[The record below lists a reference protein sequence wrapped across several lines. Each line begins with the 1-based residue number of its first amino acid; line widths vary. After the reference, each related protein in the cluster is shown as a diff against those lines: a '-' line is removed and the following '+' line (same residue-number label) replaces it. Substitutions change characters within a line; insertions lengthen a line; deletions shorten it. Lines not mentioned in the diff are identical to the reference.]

1 MKAVSLS
8 SYTKISD
15 KTGKP
20 YDMFVYGITKSTEDE
35 MNAYK
40 AFMNEKNYEIREQ
53 DGMVIFQSPSFG
65 GENIDIKISPTTGI
79 PYIDNSAVKKARSIA
94 RQYGAE
100 EQFKMSI
107 ANTIANT
114 LTAGIFDSR
123 PSATSVLKANG
134 NVVIEEQVTDNQE
147 DAL

>member
-1 MKAVSLS
+1 
-8 SYTKISD
+8 
-15 KTGKP
+15 
-20 YDMFVYGITKSTEDE
+20 MFVYGITKSTEDE

-40 AFMNEKNYEIREQ
+40 AFMIGKNYEIREQ
-53 DGMVIFQSPSFG
+53 DGMVIYQSLSYG
-65 GENIDIKISPTTGI
+65 GENVDIKISPTTGI

-107 ANTIANT
+107 ANTIAT
-114 LTAGIFDSR
+114 SLTADIFNTR
-123 PSATSVLKANG
+123 PSSSAVLAQG
-134 NVVIEEQVTDNQE
+134 NKPVIEEQVTDNQE

>member
-1 MKAVSLS
+1 MKAISLS
-8 SYTKISD
+8 SYTKISE

-40 AFMNEKNYEIREQ
+40 AFLADKGYELREQ
-53 DGMVIFQSPSFG
+53 DGMPLFQSLSYG

-100 EQFKMSI
+100 EQFKQSIATSI
-107 ANTIANT
+107 ANS
-114 LTAGIFDSR
+114 LTADIFVSR
-123 PSATSVLKANG
+123 PTTKAVLAEK
-134 NVVIEEQVTDNQE
+134 NVTPVQDEVLDNQE

>member
-1 MKAVSLS
+1 MKAISLS
-8 SYTKISD
+8 SYTKISE

-40 AFMNEKNYEIREQ
+40 AFLADKGYELREQ
-53 DGMVIFQSPSFG
+53 DGMPLFQSLSYG
-65 GENIDIKISPTTGI
+65 GENIEIKISPTTGI
-79 PYIDNSAVKKARSIA
+79 PYIDNSSVKKARSIA

-100 EQFKMSI
+100 EQFKQSIATSI
-107 ANTIANT
+107 ANS
-114 LTAGIFDSR
+114 LTADIFVSR
-123 PSATSVLKANG
+123 PTAKAVLAEK
-134 NVVIEEQVTDNQE
+134 NVTPVQDEVLDNQE